1 MAART
6 EVTPNRRGVKSRE
19 LVLDAA
25 ERVMAEHGFEAAT
38 LARVVTEAG
47 IPMSSV
53 YHYFGSKDGILLAVM
68 ERGADRFFAD
78 LPDLDRRPGRPA
90 QHLARVVSA
99 AARTLQRHPDF
110 LRLLIVFA
118 AQPPAAGD
126 GEIQAVVRRVR
137 GQALE
142 LLREQ
147 IAVAFGDDPQS
158 PVTDQLARFAL
169 AAIDGAFVAGQADRG
184 ATLEQ
189 AAPAARALTHR
200 GPAGPAGQKLSRSPG
215 GRDRPP
221 RPTWSRPTTPP
232 VSARRSFRTGGGAR
246 RRVGRRG
253 DYRAPA
259 GATAAGAISRLM
271 PAAAYASSSSRVPL
285 EESVRQ

>member
-1 MAART
+1 MAARA
-6 EVTPNRRGVKSRE
+6 EATPNRRGVKSRE

-99 AARTLQRHPDF
+99 TVRTLERHPDF

-118 AQPPAAGD
+118 AQPPTAGD
-126 GEIQAVVRRVR
+126 GEVQAVVCRVR
-137 GQALE
+137 RQAHD

-147 IAVAFGDDPQS
+147 IAIAFGDDPQS

-169 AAIDGAFVAGQADRG
+169 AAIDGAFVAGQIDRD
-184 ATLEQ
+184 ATLERLLGPLVPSLV
-189 AAPAARALTHR
+189 ASRRALLAK
-200 GPAGPAGQKLSRSPG
+200 AG
-215 GRDRPP
+215 
-221 RPTWSRPTTPP
+221 
-232 VSARRSFRTGGGAR
+232 
-246 RRVGRRG
+246 
-253 DYRAPA
+253 
-259 GATAAGAISRLM
+259 
-271 PAAAYASSSSRVPL
+271 
-285 EESVRQ
+285 